1 MQLYK
6 YTSTKQSLKD
16 PTGQHVLYFWKAGSS
31 NIKYDNGSIDNGS
44 GSNDNRSRSNDNWSG
59 IMIHH
64 IYACHDTLYFWC
76 QRHARLSGQ
85 LLNGLQWVAPR
96 SGLLG
101 IFYCWALTASIT
113 MSASWLLA
121 CILFSRP
128 VPDKRQMRKK
138 SCYRQVVVA
147 PLAFSGIWKQLNWC
161 GAMEPWCP
169 PGQMSRPPR
178 LV

>member
-1 MQLYK
+1 MTLSVHIKNMQLYK
-6 YTSTKQSLKD
+6 YTSTKQELERQAVQISNMTKD
-16 PTGQHVLYFWKAGSS
+16 PST
-31 NIKYDNGSIDNGS
+31 IDP
-44 GSNDNRSRSNDNWSG
+44 DPTTLDPKSRST
-59 IMIHH
+59 IYTHAMIHS
-64 IYACHDTLYFWC
+64 LYFWC

-178 LV
+178 AA